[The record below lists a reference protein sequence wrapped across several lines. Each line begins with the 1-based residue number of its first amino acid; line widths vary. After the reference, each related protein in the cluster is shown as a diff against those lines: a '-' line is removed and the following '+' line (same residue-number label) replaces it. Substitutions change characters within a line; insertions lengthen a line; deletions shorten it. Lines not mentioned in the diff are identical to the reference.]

1 MRTTAFR
8 EDRCPLEGVHF
19 QSSAS
24 SNWLLLGSAHLWE
37 GMMSRTPGFQ
47 AMHRRLSSRWISRL
61 RVAWVMTGRTPLHC
75 AALGSQAG
83 WLDASQAGMAKPAAP
98 PKTRLDHSLIAI
110 ELLGQGVDPTALDDA
125 RCSALH
131 YASGADLRPQLLFQK
146 LSPVAIFIVQPCV
159 MPQA

>member
-1 MRTTAFR
+1 MSTR
-8 EDRCPLEGVHF
+8 RCPLSELCQLELAAARQCPSVGRDDE
-19 QSSAS
+19 QDAGLS
-24 SNWLLLGSAHLWE
+24 SNAPTVEQQMDFEAEGRLGDDRAHAPALR
-37 GMMSRTPGFQ
+37 SPRKP
-47 AMHRRLSSRWISRL
+47 RL
-61 RVAWVMTGRTPLHC
+61 
-75 AALGSQAG
+75 AG
-83 WLDASQAGMAKPAAP
+83 WMLPRRAWPSLLHP
-98 PKTRLDHSLIAI
+98 PKPGWTISLIAI